1 MRYAEVA
8 VDSVTW
14 ISQTYTYEIPIGLQI
29 TPGHAIWILFGT
41 KRVQGIVIS
50 LTNASPVQE
59 TRLIEGLSEEKPVLT
74 ERQIQ
79 LVKWVS
85 SHYHVSL
92 FQSALLF
99 LPPSFRRRNTAFV
112 KLSPG
117 VNHEER
123 NQLTQ
128 NETKVVDYLEEHGL
142 ASVPSLRRSLG
153 PSGINALRKLEKE
166 GIAVREIKNE
176 PKKVAPRKRKLLK
189 TSISGDQLNQA
200 LEDLHDRNATRQYQ
214 LLQLLSEEN
223 KSVPQVDALKSTG
236 ATSSAVL
243 ALEQKGFIHSIE
255 EYVHRDPLVNSD
267 APLSAPLSLVPK
279 QYEALTKIIS
289 SLDNKQKRRPFLLY
303 GITGS
308 GKTEIYLQALAE
320 VIKRGRQGIVLVP
333 EISLTPQTI
342 QRFSERFPGRVGV
355 LHSQLSQGQ
364 RRDEWRAIKEGFF
377 DVVIGPRSA
386 LGAPLPNV
394 GLIIIDEEHDAAYKQ
409 QDPAPRYHARELAE
423 EIAHLENAVLVL
435 GSATPDVSSYH
446 KTQTG
451 EYELLTLPERI
462 VPGRNNAVR
471 LESLPKVEIVDMR
484 EELKAGNT
492 SIFSKA
498 LHSGINKTLAQ
509 HEQAILFLNRR
520 GTATSVQ
527 CRSCG
532 YIERCKN
539 CSTAYTFHAPNVLRC
554 HQCNAGVKTAKTC
567 PECSS
572 EKIRFVGIGTERVVR
587 EVLNSFPKARVLRWD
602 RDTATG
608 QTAHQ
613 KILDA
618 FLKHEADILVGTQM
632 LAKGLHF
639 PLVSLVGAI
648 NGDIG
653 LHLPDFRAAERT
665 FQVLSQV
672 SGRAG
677 RGPTQGNSIVQTY
690 DPENYAMQAVK
701 QTSFEDFYEQ
711 EIAFRQ
717 MLGYPPFTN
726 MIRLICTHPSESRAE
741 INATKM
747 AQRLRNEISIKG
759 LSEIKLIGP
768 APTYIQRV
776 RGRYRW
782 HLIIQGARPEQ
793 ILDNIAL
800 GNTWTIDVNP
810 VSLI

>member
-14 ISQTYTYEIPIGLQI
+14 ISKTYTYEIPIGLNI
-29 TPGHAIWILFGT
+29 ALGHAIWILFGA

-50 LTNASPVQE
+50 LTNVPPVQP
-59 TRLIEGLSEEKPVLT
+59 TRFVESLSEEKPVLT

-85 SHYHVSL
+85 SQYHVSL

-99 LPPSFRRRNTAFV
+99 LAPSFRRRNTAFV
-112 KLSPG
+112 KLSPT
-117 VNHEER
+117 VKREEQ
-123 NQLTQ
+123 NKLTQ
-128 NETKVVDYLEEHGL
+128 NETKVVDYLAEHGQ
-142 ASVPSLRRSLG
+142 AAVPSLRRSLG
-153 PSGINALRKLEKE
+153 PSGMNALRKLEKE

-176 PKKVAPRKRKLLK
+176 SKKLEPRTRKFLEL
-189 TSISGDQLNQA
+189 SISGDELKKA
-200 LEDLHDRNATRQYQ
+200 LKDLQDRNATRQYQ
-214 LLQLLSEEN
+214 LLQFLSEEN
-223 KSVPQVDALKSTG
+223 KSLAQIDALKSTG
-236 ATSSAVL
+236 ATSSVVL
-243 ALEQKGFIHSIE
+243 ALEQKGFIRRSE
-255 EYVHRDPLVNSD
+255 QYVHRDLLVNLE

-279 QYEALTKIIS
+279 QNEALTKIVS
-289 SLDNKQKRRPFLLY
+289 SLDNKKRRKPFLLY

-320 VIKRGRQGIVLVP
+320 VIKRGKQGIVLVP

-364 RRDEWRAIKEGFF
+364 RRSEWQAIKDGAF

-386 LGAPLPNV
+386 LGAPLPNI

-435 GSATPDVSSYH
+435 GSATPDISSYH
-446 KTQTG
+446 KTTTG

-462 VPGRNNAVR
+462 VPDGNNAIR
-471 LESLPKVEIVDMR
+471 LESLPRVNIIDMR

-492 SIFSKA
+492 SIFSRA
-498 LHSGINKTLAQ
+498 LHNGINETLAR

-539 CSTAYTFHAPNVLRC
+539 CSTAYTFHAPNALRC
-554 HQCNAGVKTAKTC
+554 HQCNASVTTAKIC
-567 PECSS
+567 PECRS

-587 EVLNSFPKARVLRWD
+587 EVLKSFPTARVLRWD

-608 QTAHQ
+608 QNAHK

-618 FLKHEADILVGTQM
+618 FLKHEADVLVGTQM

-677 RGPTQGNSIVQTY
+677 RGTTQGNSIVQTY

-701 QTSFEDFYEQ
+701 QISFEDFYEK
-711 EIAFRQ
+711 EISFRH

-747 AQRLRNEISIKG
+747 AQRLRDEISLKG

-768 APTYIQRV
+768 APAYIQRV

-782 HLIIQGARPEQ
+782 HLIIQGARPGQ